1 VQNRVAREGSKP
13 EWRNN
18 ERNNESRERRDVPW
32 YMSVIRIF
40 QNDNRTKKK

>member
-18 ERNNESRERRDVPW
+18 ERNNESREKRCPVV
-32 YMSVIRIF
+32 YECNKNFS
-40 QNDNRTKKK
+40 K